1 MQIVMSGSSGHEFF
15 YEESKNDSE
24 NMLKPTLSIN
34 PEILPFLFERR
45 KSHNHKY
52 VRLLIDSH
60 SPPPKIR
67 SIEEGNFNL
76 HLRYVTASE
85 IKMRALNSMDN
96 ENLVYGYS

>member
-1 MQIVMSGSSGHEFF
+1 MSGSSGHEFF

-60 SPPPKIR
+60 SPPPQNQVYRGGKFQPTSQICNCLWNKN
-67 SIEEGNFNL
+67 EG
-76 HLRYVTASE
+76 
-85 IKMRALNSMDN
+85 IK
-96 ENLVYGYS
+96 